1 MIDLKTKPAN
11 LNDLKVAV
19 LGAKRSGIAA
29 AILAARRVLR
39 FFYQIPLIRKLPQNS
54 IPH

>member
-29 AILAARRVLR
+29 AILAARRGAEVLLSDTANPE
-39 FFYQIPLIRKLPQNS
+39 IAPKHHS
-54 IPH
+54 E